1 MSVHLT
7 GIVVGIF
14 VGYLTAFRVLMAWV
28 YEQTGSIL
36 IGMRMHVSFTSS
48 LLILNPLGISE
59 TNLATFS
66 FVLAGAI
73 WLVVA
78 AIVIPYSG
86 ILTRPALRRR
96 TA

>member
-1 MSVHLT
+1 
-7 GIVVGIF
+7 
-14 VGYLTAFRVLMAWV
+14 MAWV
-28 YEQTGSIL
+28 YERTGSIL
-36 IGMRMHVSFTSS
+36 VGMLMHVSFTSS
-48 LLILNPLGISE
+48 LLILNPLGISG

-78 AIVIPYSG
+78 AIVFSYTGIP
-86 ILTRPALRRR
+86 TRPALRRR

>member
-1 MSVHLT
+1 
-7 GIVVGIF
+7 
-14 VGYLTAFRVLMAWV
+14 MAWV
-28 YEQTGSIL
+28 YERTGSIL
-36 IGMRMHVSFTSS
+36 MGMLMHVSFTSS
-48 LLILNPLGISE
+48 LLILNQLGISG

-78 AIVIPYSG
+78 AIVIPHTR
-86 ILTRPALRRR
+86 ILTRPAFRRR